1 MLIFPPWMFHLCLST
16 NSITILCIPMHT
28 GVDGNYPIKSF
39 QRSGHKF
46 DLVHSENEAKYQGKQ
61 LVYVQT
67 TKSFKRSINKF
78 ELNCTLLSACSHL
91 PDPKNQYARV
101 WKDKIVADA
110 RQQYAIGIA
119 KCPSDPVLPG
129 QCPNVLLSTKLGKV
143 TKVTD
148 SVRRNFFPISFVYL
162 RRF

>member
-1 MLIFPPWMFHLCLST
+1 
-16 NSITILCIPMHT
+16 MHT

-61 LVYVQT
+61 LVNVQT

-78 ELNCTLLSACSHL
+78 ELNCTLLNACGHL

-101 WKDKIVADA
+101 
-110 RQQYAIGIA
+110 
-119 KCPSDPVLPG
+119 
-129 QCPNVLLSTKLGKV
+129 
-143 TKVTD
+143 
-148 SVRRNFFPISFVYL
+148 
-162 RRF
+162 